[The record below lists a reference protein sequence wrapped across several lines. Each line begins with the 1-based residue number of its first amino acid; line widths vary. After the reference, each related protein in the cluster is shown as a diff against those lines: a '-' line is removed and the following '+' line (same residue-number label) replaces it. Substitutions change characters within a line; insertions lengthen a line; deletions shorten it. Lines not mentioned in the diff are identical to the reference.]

1 MFRRR
6 NAEQCDSLIIA
17 LYRSLG
23 IDSPVATSAPALS
36 SFQII
41 SHLEE
46 HFDWVAQNDARP
58 RKFQRGFRAQ
68 IREYLRFHV
77 PEDLRVLEWG
87 CGPGDLLAALKPSRG
102 LGIDLSAK
110 MVERAKRAHP
120 DATLEFRKG
129 DLHEVEVDE
138 KFDVI
143 LLDFLPGYLQ
153 DIHQCLGNLR
163 SACHPRTRIYLLSLN
178 HIWKPFL
185 EFGKLLGLVTKQLDD
200 SNWISQK
207 DLCNILE
214 LNGFEIVG
222 QSTEQLLPFRLPLFS
237 AFFNSF
243 LGRLPLLRQLGMAD
257 VVIARPVAKPDISG
271 EISCSVVVPARNES
285 GNIRAALDR
294 IPVLGKQT
302 EIIFVEGNSADDTW
316 EVIQREVAAYEGP
329 QRLKW
334 LQQPGKGKWDAVYA
348 GFDVAEGDVLV
359 IQDGDL
365 TAPPEDLPKF
375 YDAIAEGHCEFANGC
390 RLVYPMESE
399 AMRFL
404 NLLGNKF
411 FAMALSF
418 VLGQN
423 LKDSLCGTKMML
435 RSDYERLLKRIEV
448 LGDFDPFGD
457 FNLLFGSSMLDLRIR
472 DVLVRYRDRQYG
484 DTNISRFRHGF
495 ILLQMTWF
503 GLRKIRFFSITKG
516 R

>member
-1 MFRRR
+1 M
-6 NAEQCDSLIIA
+6 SLK
-17 LYRSLG
+17 
-23 IDSPVATSAPALS
+23 
-36 SFQII
+36 
-41 SHLEE
+41 E
-46 HFDWVAQNDARP
+46 HFDWVAENDTGP
-58 RKFQRGFRAQ
+58 RNFQSGFRAQ
-68 IREYLRFHV
+68 TREFLRFHV
-77 PEDLRVLEWG
+77 PEGLRVLEWG
-87 CGPGDLLAALKPSRG
+87 CRCGDLLAAMKPSRG
-102 LGIDLSAK
+102 LGIDLSPK
-110 MVERAKRAHP
+110 MIERAKAAYP
-120 DATLEFRKG
+120 DEALEFRQG
-129 DLHEVEVDE
+129 DLHEVAIEE

-143 LLDFLPGYLQ
+143 ILDYLPGYLH
-153 DIHQCLGNLR
+153 DIHQCLANLKP
-163 SACHPRTRIYLLSLN
+163 ACHARTRIYLLTLN
-178 HIWKPFL
+178 HTWKPL
-185 EFGKLLGLVTKQLDD
+185 LDFGKLLGLVTKQPDD
-200 SNWISQK
+200 CNWISRN

-214 LNGFEIVG
+214 LNAYEIVKK
-222 QSTEQLLPFRLPLFS
+222 STEQILPFRVPLLS
-237 AFFNSF
+237 SFFNNF
-243 LGRLPLLRQLGMAD
+243 LSRLPFFRHFGMTD
-257 VVIARPVAKPDISG
+257 VVIARPVAKPELFG

-302 EIIFVEGNSADDTW
+302 EVIFVEGNSADDTW

-329 QRLKW
+329 HKLKW
-334 LQQPGKGKWDAVYA
+334 LQQPGKGKWDAVFA

-418 VLGQN
+418 VLDQS
-423 LKDSLCGTKMML
+423 LKDSLCGTKMLL

-457 FNLLFGSSMLDLRIR
+457 FNLIFGSSMLDLRIR

-495 ILLQMTWF
+495 ILLRMTWF
-503 GLRKIRFFSITKG
+503 GLRKIKFFPVTKG
-516 R
+516 S